1 MVYNVIITLKEDI
14 MGFLTRLQMAMAR
27 FMAGR
32 NGTDNIG
39 WHASWAGLILM
50 VLDIFVRTGYLSLIA
65 WVLYGYSLF
74 RMLSRN
80 VNKRRAENARYI
92 VFTEKV
98 KKEVRQFFLRLKGR
112 KTHKYFRCPSCRNRL
127 RMKRG
132 SGLKQITCPVCRH
145 QFEKKA

>member
-1 MVYNVIITLKEDI
+1 

-32 NGTDNIG
+32 NGTDNMAY
-39 WHASWAGLILM
+39 HASWAGVILM
-50 VLDIFVRTGYLSLIA
+50 LLDMFLGTGTLTLIA
-65 WVLYGYSLF
+65 WILYGYSIF

-80 VNKRRAENARYI
+80 VNKRRAENARYLA
-92 VFTEKV
+92 FTEKARR
-98 KKEVRQFFLRLKGR
+98 EIRQFFLRLKGR

-132 SGLKQITCPVCRH
+132 SGVRQITCPVCRH